1 MTLDL
6 LIPVGIA
13 AAQPPATGGVTG
25 DRRGRAGTA
34 APTTQDRATH
44 AAPPRSHAMPA
55 LARLA
60 AAALAFSLAA
70 PALAAEVDRREE
82 NHQDRIAQGVKSGQ
96 LTPGETAHLE
106 RKEAGIRHEIKS
118 ERAANGGKLT
128 PAQRAQV
135 NRQQNRVSNQIYR
148 AKHNDRHM

>member
-1 MTLDL
+1 
-6 LIPVGIA
+6 
-13 AAQPPATGGVTG
+13 
-25 DRRGRAGTA
+25 
-34 APTTQDRATH
+34 
-44 AAPPRSHAMPA
+44 MPA
-55 LARLA
+55 LAARLA
-60 AAALAFSLAA
+60 AAALSLSLAA

-82 NHQDRIAQGVKSGQ
+82 NQQDRIAQGVKSGQ